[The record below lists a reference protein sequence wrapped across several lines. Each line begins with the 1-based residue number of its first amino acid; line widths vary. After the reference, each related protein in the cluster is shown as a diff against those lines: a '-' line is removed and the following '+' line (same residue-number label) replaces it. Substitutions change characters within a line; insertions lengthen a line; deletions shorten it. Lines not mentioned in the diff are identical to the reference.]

1 MSAPRS
7 RPAPRLLTTLRLA
20 RIALAMLAML
30 MGLGCAGGR
39 FASQVFSRNIGALV
53 SAPRPVLHKVRAPYR
68 PEARLAVLW
77 VGHATVL
84 VQMDDKLILT
94 DPVFTSTVG
103 ILSKRLVERG
113 LDPEDLP
120 PVDAVLVSHMH
131 FDHLSLGSLSMI
143 EPKVRALLVPKG
155 GLVYVPDFAF
165 PAYELPA
172 WTTLQ
177 RGDLRI
183 TAVPVS
189 HTGFRYGVDA
199 AWMISSFTGYVVEY
213 HGLTV
218 YFGGDTG
225 YRSDLVAET
234 RARFPSIDLA
244 LIPIAPVEP
253 HALIAERHV
262 NPAEA
267 VALFAGLGARRM
279 MAIHFDTFINS
290 PDAFGAA
297 PRELRRVMA
306 ERGLGEAQ
314 VNILAAGEQRVL
326 IPATSAPR

>member
-1 MSAPRS
+1 MSSLRSRSAPRVLAS
-7 RPAPRLLTTLRLA
+7 LRLA
-20 RIALAMLAML
+20 RLALTLSASLA
-30 MGLGCAGGR
+30 GLGCAGGG
-39 FASQVFSRNIGALV
+39 FAARAFSGNIAALMGT
-53 SAPRPVLHKVRAPYR
+53 PRPVLHKVHAPYR

-94 DPVFTSTVG
+94 DPVFTSTVAV
-103 ILSKRLVERG
+103 LSRRLVERG

-120 PVDAVLVSHMH
+120 HVDAVIVSHMH

-143 EPKVRALLVPKG
+143 EPKVRTLLVPKG
-155 GLVYVPDFAF
+155 GLVYVPNFAF

-189 HTGFRYGVDA
+189 HAGFRYGVDE
-199 AWMISSFTGYVVEY
+199 AWMTSSFTGYVVEY

-218 YFGGDTG
+218 YFAGDTG
-225 YRSDLVAET
+225 YRADLVAET

-253 HALIAERHV
+253 HTFMAERHV

-267 VALFAGLGARRM
+267 VDLFTGLGARRM
-279 MAIHFDTFINS
+279 MAIHFDTFVNS
-290 PDAFGAA
+290 LDAFGAA
-297 PRELRRVMA
+297 PRELRRVMV
-306 ERGLGEAQ
+306 ERGLDEAQ
-314 VNILAAGEQRVL
+314 VNILAVGEQRV
-326 IPATSAPR
+326 IVPAASAPR